1 MYMIF
6 IIYTSRHWKVMA
18 SHWTIK
24 LGHTNGWPQQKLPK
38 FGFHTRRTVLCS
50 MEVFHSVC
58 QVWLSSGPP
67 ECFTFCCCAWLWN
80 WLLTN
85 VSRVLAAW
93 SAWSA
98 FRVLFT
104 WSRRTTCA
112 KDHRLFKNL
121 NLTHKLTRLENPI
134 TGMDLV
140 SATDLKG
147 AQPRSRIGQSLW
159 SFYILPWRCSFLRL
173 V

>member
-1 MYMIF
+1 MYMIS

-18 SHWTIK
+18 GHWTIK
-24 LGHTNGWPQQKLPK
+24 LGIQTAGRNKSFQSLVFTLAELFCVQWKSSILSAK
-38 FGFHTRRTVLCS
+38 FDYPVA
-50 MEVFHSVC
+50 C
-58 QVWLSSGPP
+58 QNASHFAAAHDCETG
-67 ECFTFCCCAWLWN
+67 
-80 WLLTN
+80 LLTN
-85 VSRVLAAW
+85 VSRVLG
-93 SAWSA
+93 AWSA

-112 KDHRLFKNL
+112 KDHRLFLNL